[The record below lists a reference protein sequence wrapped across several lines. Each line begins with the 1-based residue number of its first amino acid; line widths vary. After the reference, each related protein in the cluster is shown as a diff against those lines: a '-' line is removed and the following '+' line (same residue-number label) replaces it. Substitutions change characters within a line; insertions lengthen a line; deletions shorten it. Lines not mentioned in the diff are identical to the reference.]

1 MKMKTRILLMMFLGA
16 MVAEAADKPDP
27 KLVAKGKVL
36 FQTKICFA
44 CHQVDP
50 AVPAPAG
57 LALKASKFVGDFWG
71 KKRQVQL
78 DADPKTPVFEPSG
91 KFEEA
96 VLDDKYFM
104 ESVEKPM
111 LKVVKDAIPGMA
123 PLPTTA
129 EERKA
134 LLAYVKS
141 LSKPKKKK

>member
-1 MKMKTRILLMMFLGA
+1 MKKKLHIIITILIGVTTL
-16 MVAEAADKPDP
+16 EAADKPDP
-27 KLVAKGKVL
+27 KLIAKGKVL
-36 FQTKICFA
+36 FQTKICFT

-50 AVPAPAG
+50 AFPAPAG
-57 LALKASKFVGDFWG
+57 LALKATKFVGDFWG

-91 KFEEA
+91 KFEEV
-96 VLDDKYFM
+96 VLDDKYFL

-111 LKVVKDAIPGMA
+111 IRVVKDSIPGMA
-123 PLPTTA
+123 PLPTTQ

-141 LSKPKKKK
+141 LSQPKKK

>member
-1 MKMKTRILLMMFLGA
+1 MLIGVTALA
-16 MVAEAADKPDP
+16 AADNPDP

-91 KFEEA
+91 KFEEV

-104 ESVEKPM
+104 ESVAKPM
-111 LKVVKDAIPGMA
+111 IKVVKDAIPGMA

-129 EERKA
+129 QERKA

-141 LSKPKKKK
+141 LSKPKK